1 MFFSISANSTGTS
14 ATSSCSS
21 SMYTKG
27 VLQTIGFKEFI
38 PYLEQFDAA
47 NDQKIEAYLQA
58 NAYKM
63 PTEGN
68 IIFPFFSSLH
78 FTLLFFFLYLLFTQ
92 KKNSISCVFERYSY
106 RQMNIIFSIHTFIYT
121 YIYTVFICMLLKYCI
136 LNNLQM

>member
-1 MFFSISANSTGTS
+1 MLLFTVRFVYLLAIHETRLFYSSLLFWQIMFFSISANSTGSTS
-14 ATSSCSS
+14 ASFSCSS

-68 IIFPFFSSLH
+68 IH
-78 FTLLFFFLYLLFTQ
+78 YFFFFFFFFFVSIVHPK
-92 KKNSISCVFERYSY
+92 KKNSIS
-106 RQMNIIFSIHTFIYT
+106 M
-121 YIYTVFICMLLKYCI
+121 CI
-136 LNNLQM
+136 

>member
-1 MFFSISANSTGTS
+1 
-14 ATSSCSS
+14 
-21 SMYTKG
+21 MYTKG

-68 IIFPFFSSLH
+68 IH
-78 FTLLFFFLYLLFTQ
+78 YFFFFFFFFFVSIVHPK
-92 KKNSISCVFERYSY
+92 KKNSIS
-106 RQMNIIFSIHTFIYT
+106 
-121 YIYTVFICMLLKYCI
+121 ICI
-136 LNNLQM
+136 